1 MILSNRFSEAII
13 YAAQLHAT
21 QVRKGSGVPYIAHLL
36 GTASIAL
43 EYGANEDEA

>member
-1 MILSNRFSEAII
+1 MILSNRFSEALI
-13 YAAQLHAT
+13 YATELYAT

-43 EYGANEDEA
+43 E

>member
-43 EYGANEDEA
+43 EYGASEDEA